1 MIGLIGLDHRNTSAS
16 VRGRLTFADERLR
29 GALSALTTDAG
40 IREAVILS
48 TCNRVEFYIA
58 ADDLAP
64 AFARVERFIGESFRH
79 GASAVDLRVPPT
91 NGAVDAP
98 NGAHDDDST
107 FELPSELQRGMYTYT
122 EADAAAHLFRVAAGL
137 RSLVIGEPQILGQV
151 KEALAAAEAEHCV
164 GDELRSL
171 FTSAIKVGKRA
182 RAETAIGRADVSIA
196 ALAIRVATES
206 LGGLAGKSAL
216 LLGAGRTS
224 RLCAQLARANG
235 IERLVLANRSL
246 AAATELAAEV
256 QGEAITLAHVAEAI
270 PSVQLVIGATA
281 APHTVLSA
289 STVSRGMAGRRAPL
303 VVLDLA
309 MPPDVEEAVGL
320 LPSVSLYTLDTL
332 RGMDTLE
339 QGEVADERAEE
350 IVLAE
355 EIVDEGMREFK
366 RGRALRLAVPSIA
379 ALRQHVDRSQEAEL
393 LRALAQ
399 LATLSDDE
407 RAVITRFGQRLV
419 DKMFFHLVS
428 RIRSLAEF
436 DEVPPEVTMRVLARL
451 FADPADPPAQQAP
464 MRDSTAD
471 PTRAE

>member
-16 VRGRLTFADERLR
+16 VRGRLAFADERLR
-29 GALSALTTDAG
+29 GALSALTADAG

-64 AFARVERFIGESFRH
+64 AFARVERFVGASFRH
-79 GASAVDLRVPPT
+79 GASTVDPRVPPT

-98 NGAHDDDST
+98 NGAPDDDST

-122 EADAAAHLFRVAAGL
+122 EADAAAHLFRIAAGL

-151 KEALAAAEAEHCV
+151 KEALAAAEAEHCA

-309 MPPDVEEAVGL
+309 MPPDVEEAVWP
-320 LPSVSLYTLDTL
+320 LPSGSILTLHTL
-332 RGMDTLE
+332 RGFGTPGAR
-339 QGEVADERAEE
+339 QVFGRRAEG
-350 IVLAE
+350 VSAGQGNL
-355 EIVDEGMREFK
+355 GHGNLGLKTR
-366 RGRALRLAVPSIA
+366 LRV
-379 ALRQHVDRSQEAEL
+379 
-393 LRALAQ
+393 
-399 LATLSDDE
+399 TL
-407 RAVITRFGQRLV
+407 
-419 DKMFFHLVS
+419 
-428 RIRSLAEF
+428 
-436 DEVPPEVTMRVLARL
+436 
-451 FADPADPPAQQAP
+451 
-464 MRDSTAD
+464 
-471 PTRAE
+471 

>member
-64 AFARVERFIGESFRH
+64 AFARVERFIGASFRH
-79 GASAVDLRVPPT
+79 GTS
-91 NGAVDAP
+91 AVDAP
-98 NGAHDDDST
+98 NGAPDDDST
-107 FELPSELQRGMYTYT
+107 FELPSELQRGMYTYS
-122 EADAAAHLFRVAAGL
+122 EADAATHLFRVAAGL

-151 KEALAAAEAEHCV
+151 KEALAAAEAEHCA

-332 RGMDTLE
+332 RGMDMLE

-399 LATLSDDE
+399 LDALSDDE

-451 FADPADPPAQQAP
+451 FADPADPAEQAP
-464 MRDSTAD
+464 MHDSAAD